1 MSFASLLID
10 TCTVQRFT
18 EGSSGPYGNP
28 VITWADHLAEE
39 ACRIQPSSGVELK
52 IGAELVVAD
61 YLLFL
66 GDVDVTEQD
75 RIVLDSITYQ
85 ILLVKDEQDGVDSHH
100 KEVFLRVSR

>member
-1 MSFASLLID
+1 MSYSSLLIN
-10 TCTVQRFT
+10 TCTIQRFT
-18 EGSSGPYGNP
+18 EGSSDPYGNP
-28 VITWADHLAEE
+28 AITWAAHLPDE

-75 RIVLDSITYQ
+75 RVVLDSITYE

-100 KEVFLRVSR
+100 REVFLRVSR